1 MTRIK
6 WEPLYSVVQAP
17 LNRLLIEVVHFSMKQ
32 LDESGNNLI
41 KRRIQSRD
49 QCMTDAPAS
58 SGARRPIFPFHIL
71 D

>member
-6 WEPLYSVVQAP
+6 WDLLYSVVQAP
-17 LNRLLIEVVHFSMKQ
+17 LNRLLIHFSMKQ